1 MMSTEAT
8 GGPVESAIRQKIL
21 DSFSSSSSVH
31 FDVVNESHKHNVPN
45 GSESH
50 FNVLVVSDAFEGNGQ
65 ANSSLDNLS
74 LIVHGT

>member
-21 DSFSSSSSVH
+21 DSFSSSSSIH
-31 FDVVNESHKHNVPN
+31 LDVVNESHKHNVPK

-50 FNVLVVSDAFEGNGQ
+50 FNLLVVSDAFEGNGQ
-65 ANSSLDNLS
+65 AYSSRDNLS
-74 LIVHGT
+74 LIVHGI